1 VGMLECIEEREKIEH
16 ILDYHKY
23 YVDTVVTE
31 SNEQKK
37 ELTAEMGS
45 ARLSS
50 RASSALSAALRAQAK
65 GDAAAAIK
73 KAELKKTEM
82 KLSRN

>member
-1 VGMLECIEEREKIEH
+1 
-16 ILDYHKY
+16 
-23 YVDTVVTE
+23 VVTE
-31 SNEQKK
+31 SNERKK

-50 RASSALSAALRAQAK
+50 CASSALSAALRAQAK

-73 KAELKKTEM
+73 KAELKKKT
-82 KLSRN
+82 K

>member
-1 VGMLECIEEREKIEH
+1 MLECIEEREKIEH

-31 SNEQKK
+31 SNERKK

-50 RASSALSAALRAQAK
+50 HTSSALSAALRAQAK

-73 KAELKKTEM
+73 KAELKKKT
-82 KLSRN
+82 K